1 MSTDQPTRTFFLTAE
16 EGRVENRSEN
26 RGGTWINL
34 DAISRKFWNL
44 YEGSKG
50 LRIIRI
56 ITSSEGKDKDI
67 FIFVY

>member
-1 MSTDQPTRTFFLTAE
+1 MWKTGED
-16 EGRVENRSEN
+16 
-26 RGGTWINL
+26 L
-34 DAISRKFWNL
+34 DAIRKFWNF